1 MRRGLQETANKMI
14 YIGRPIEYDAD
25 VFEKQLER
33 LRQASLDEESDIR
46 RLVREIVPTYHYEE

>member
-1 MRRGLQETANKMI
+1 MI